1 MSYQITIV
9 PMNEQYAAELHC
21 KEPIVV
27 IFKLSII
34 QLWTLNCGE
43 NYSRSKFV
51 IEMFS
56 VSDPLTILFLLS
68 SNSFFF
74 LYLLNKMFRRW
85 TSQKT

>member
-43 NYSRSKFV
+43 NYFRSKFV

-74 LYLLNKMFRRW
+74 FCIC
-85 TSQKT
+85 